1 MVNYS
6 DLTTTSM
13 DILDNPQVSLIQV
26 YIWIISFYQIY
37 IYKYPKY
44 SQIWMLSAT
53 AQGCRHAADE
63 ISNIA
68 SSHEPCTWGKILR
81 TMHFGMGINLHVFF
95 VLMQLKYDHPPRL
108 TCCVHGYQK
117 ISRSTSNQKICCHN
131 QKCKSITKSRCAHH
145 RGCNKRI
152 LYPQLSNITRM
163 LIIYLQICIT
173 MMSH

>member
-1 MVNYS
+1 
-6 DLTTTSM
+6 M

-81 TMHFGMGINLHVFF
+81 NMHFGMGINLHVFF
-95 VLMQLKYDHPPRL
+95 CIDAAKVRSSP
-108 TCCVHGYQK
+108 K
-117 ISRSTSNQKICCHN
+117 IDMLRPWVPEDIQIHF
-131 QKCKSITKSRCAHH
+131 KSKD
-145 RGCNKRI
+145 
-152 LYPQLSNITRM
+152 LLP
-163 LIIYLQICIT
+163 
-173 MMSH
+173 

>member
-1 MVNYS
+1 
-6 DLTTTSM
+6 M

-26 YIWIISFYQIY
+26 NELFHFTRYIYYTYIIY
-37 IYKYPKY
+37 IYIYYIYPKY

-63 ISNIA
+63 ICNIA

-81 TMHFGMGINLHVFF
+81 NMHFGMGINLHVFF
-95 VLMQLKYDHPPRL
+95 CTDAAKVRSSP
-108 TCCVHGYQK
+108 K
-117 ISRSTSNQKICCHN
+117 IDMLRPWVPEDIQIHFKSKICCHN